1 MEVRRIADAELER
14 AVQIVRKR
22 GGPGD
27 TAHLTRASDA
37 ARLADV
43 DGQGVGCAPRH
54 DLERVGGRPARF
66 VRNHRNGRAGCHLSE
81 VGEAEQGL
89 LHDVDPGLSERI
101 HGSPRTRSAAVAPI
115 RVEPEEHLV
124 SDLVA
129 QAADETG
136 VALCVA
142 SALDLQRADA
152 VCDCRQAFGDGFVVF
167 GQPEHVRDR
176 NLLARQASEESM
188 NGNAVRMTDEVV
200 QRDVEKRLRVRISD
214 HDLVEAGRDFSE
226 RERALGERRREVL
239 VDDRRDRR
247 RGLTVSPPIG
257 VAPVAQSDHLA
268 PALEAVGLDACEH
281 ELAERPRQGQPAE
294 VGAGWKPHDD
304 RLDPVDR
311 DQHQALSS
319 MVSTRLPCSS
329 TTSVAYGGTNVVES
343 AW

>member
-1 MEVRRIADAELER
+1 MST
-14 AVQIVRKR
+14 
-22 GGPGD
+22 P
-27 TAHLTRASDA
+27 ASA
-37 ARLADV
+37 SASTARLA
-43 DGQGVGCAPRH
+43 R
-54 DLERVGGRPARF
+54 
-66 VRNHRNGRAGCHLSE
+66 
-81 VGEAEQGL
+81 
-89 LHDVDPGLSERI
+89 
-101 HGSPRTRSAAVAPI
+101 GSPAVAPV
-115 RVEPEEHLV
+115 RVEPR
-124 SDLVA
+124 STWSPSSSRRRRI
-129 QAADETG
+129 ETG
-136 VALCVA
+136 VALGVA

-152 VCDCRQAFGDGFVVF
+152 VCDCRLAFGDGFVVF

-176 NLLARQASEESM
+176 NLLARQASEERV

-226 RERALGERRREVL
+226 RERALGERGREVL

-247 RGLTVSPPIG
+247 RGLAVAPPVG

-319 MVSTRLPCSS
+319 MVSTRLACSS
-329 TTSVAYGGTNVVES
+329 TASVAYGGTNVVES